1 MGAINPKSTAQV
13 KQVLGWFEAAAVTA
27 PVENALI
34 ITTAGE
40 IYHCTGDLNTLDS
53 IVELGDKLR
62 GSIVTH
68 NHPLGSANEYSFSDS
83 DLKLF
88 KDYELAVLR
97 GVDERFAY
105 EFNRNPDDVDANDFT
120 LDDVLGDTLGL
131 LSRHIRV
138 IEQAKTEKFGYRR
151 RER

>member
-53 IVELGDKLR
+53 IVELGDKLH
-62 GSIVTH
+62 GATVTH
-68 NHPLGSANEYSFSDS
+68 NHPLSSANEYSFSD
-83 DLKLF
+83 DDFKLF
-88 KDYELAVLR
+88 KNFGLARLR
-97 GVDERFAY
+97 GIDERFVY
-105 EFNRNPDDVDANDFT
+105 ELNRNPAD
-120 LDDVLGDTLGL
+120 LDNAEVAVGENNYKHWDN
-131 LSRHIRV
+131 IR
-138 IEQAKTEKFGYRR
+138 IAKNSGVGYRR
-151 RER
+151 WMR